1 MLIYSFE
8 GCSGE
13 DRSLLPIISHRSKS
27 SFLLYIDDGLIT
39 RSILY
44 ADFREPDSHVSF
56 VDMLFMAISTV
67 SVTGLSTFDINSVF
81 NDNGIILLE
90 ILFQVGGLGIM
101 MISTAFVIFLNDGSH

>member
-13 DRSLLPIISHRSKS
+13 DRSLLPIISHRSNHR
-27 SFLLYIDDGLIT
+27 FYYILMTVLSLVLFYMPI
-39 RSILY
+39 
-44 ADFREPDSHVSF
+44 FREPDSHVSF

>member
-27 SFLLYIDDGLIT
+27 SFYYIDDGLIT
-39 RSILY
+39 RSIYMPIFANQIAMFLL
-44 ADFREPDSHVSF
+44 
-56 VDMLFMAISTV
+56 DMLFMAISTV

-101 MISTAFVIFLNDGSH
+101 MISTALSFF

>member
-27 SFLLYIDDGLIT
+27 SFYYIDDGLIT
-39 RSILY
+39 RSIYMPIFANQIAMFLCGHAVHGNQY
-44 ADFREPDSHVSF
+44 SECDWTID
-56 VDMLFMAISTV
+56 
-67 SVTGLSTFDINSVF
+67 FDINSVF

-101 MISTAFVIFLNDGSH
+101 MISTALSFF